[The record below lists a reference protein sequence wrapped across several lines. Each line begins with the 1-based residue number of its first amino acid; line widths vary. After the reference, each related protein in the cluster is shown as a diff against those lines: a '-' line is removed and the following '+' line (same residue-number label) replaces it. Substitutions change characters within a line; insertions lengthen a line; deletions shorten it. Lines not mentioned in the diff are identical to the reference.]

1 MKKQYGFTLV
11 EMAIV
16 LVIVGLV
23 LGGMFSGLSSM
34 RETAKF
40 KEDQQKL
47 QDIKAALLSFAA
59 INNYLP
65 CPYDGTDNQGNQSR
79 DGNGYCSSTSGQLP
93 FAELGTH
100 AVNAYGLPFSYQVN
114 RNANT
119 ANIENSESSASY
131 FGNPTLADD
140 CDNACFDKSTPPI
153 SGNPANPLNDD
164 IGNFKIQDGS
174 NKNIALQAP
183 LLVISH
189 GQNGCSS
196 VSGLENSNC
205 SNSATTY
212 YQAPQ
217 NRDSFDDVLIWLS
230 SLEIKAATPEILT
243 FNSGDSG
250 NGPSPDWG
258 DYTPTEDLS
267 DTNLLD
273 DAPSYGNLN
282 GGTTQTITDSTGVF
296 GEINSNAELELVGN
310 TVVSTGNLNSNGRI
324 ILTGGNNIIQ
334 TNDLNSNGEIYEV
347 NGANGNNT
355 IRINGNMNSGA
366 EISLNNGNNRVYVG
380 GDINSGSTISFG
392 SGTNILYVMGNIN
405 SNQPISID
413 GGTLYINSNI
423 QTGKVNLLNGASV
436 SYCNDPDMSCP

>member
-59 INNYLP
+59 INNRLP
-65 CPYDGTDNQGNQSR
+65 CPDSDNDGQENLNGNFCQQ
-79 DGNGYCSSTSGQLP
+79 DYGALP
-93 FAELGTH
+93 FADLGTH
-100 AVNAYGLPFSYQVN
+100 ASNAYGLAFSYQVN
-114 RNANT
+114 RQADTSDANDA
-119 ANIENSESSASY
+119 ANSASY
-131 FGNPTLADD
+131 FGVCAEG
-140 CDNACFDKSTPPI
+140 ACFDKDTPPK
-153 SGNPANPLNDD
+153 SGTLGA
-164 IGNFKIQDGS
+164 GNFTIEDGS
-174 NKNIALQAP
+174 TNNLAIHIP
-183 LLVISH
+183 ILVLSH
-189 GQNGCSS
+189 GQNSCNS
-196 VSGLENSNC
+196 VSGLENNNC

-230 SLEIKAATPEILT
+230 SLEIKATTPEILT

-392 SGTNILYVMGNIN
+392 SGTNILYVIGNIN